1 MSKTKYQEILLSFE
15 TRLYDL
21 FTECNGKSVVLWGYG
36 KSGHAIEAAFRR
48 HGKQIDILM
57 DKDNRIHNVERPYIL
72 DSYSPKSFIVL
83 IAFSMD
89 DDARHR
95 LSEAGFHYGINY
107 IPLKEFFYGEAC
119 TNKAVS
125 FYDWIENAADID
137 VQQPLKLVQ
146 GECRGYEATKDYALL
161 KILDTFCFHKD
172 DRIFD
177 YGCGRGATF
186 CIFEKYGIQW
196 GGIEYNRDLY
206 ECCVKNMKTL
216 GLPTSD
222 IYCGDATDYTNI
234 DGYNY
239 FHLFNQFIGDT
250 FRKVIHQIEQ
260 SYKRKPRTIIL
271 IYSNP
276 FCHKI
281 VLEDGIFQCSK
292 KIQADY
298 FIKNV
303 NIYRIEAVA
312 K

>member
-1 MSKTKYQEILLSFE
+1 ME
-15 TRLYDL
+15 
-21 FTECNGKSVVLWGYG
+21 
-36 KSGHAIEAAFRR
+36 
-48 HGKQIDILM
+48 
-57 DKDNRIHNVERPYIL
+57 
-72 DSYSPKSFIVL
+72 
-83 IAFSMD
+83 
-89 DDARHR
+89 
-95 LSEAGFHYGINY
+95 
-107 IPLKEFFYGEAC
+107 
-119 TNKAVS
+119 
-125 FYDWIENAADID
+125 
-137 VQQPLKLVQ
+137 
-146 GECRGYEATKDYALL
+146 
-161 KILDTFCFHKD
+161 
-172 DRIFD
+172 
-177 YGCGRGATF
+177 
-186 CIFEKYGIQW
+186 
-196 GGIEYNRDLY
+196 
-206 ECCVKNMKTL
+206 TL

-239 FHLFNQFIGDT
+239 FHLFNPFIGDI